1 MDVHRCRFVDYN
13 PAGITAL
20 AFSRRSE
27 LGANVSPD
35 LRLAVGRDNGD
46 IEIWN
51 PRWQW
56 LHETTLRGGKDRS
69 VEGLA
74 WSDSGDAQGKPR
86 LFSIGGSTAITEWNV
101 STGQPKVNYDC
112 HSGVIWCIAVSDDGS
127 KLAAGCENGSVV
139 VVDLSGGPGVM
150 EHSRV
155 LQRHTCRVLS
165 LAWRGSQVV
174 GGCSDA
180 RVRVW
185 GDDGSTVATM
195 KVDTAKGPVAQDD
208 ATLVWTVAVVK
219 RARGGDLI
227 VSGDS
232 TGSVKFWDCT
242 HFALNQSFKTH
253 EADVLCLAVDA
264 AGDAVFSA
272 GVDKTIACYE
282 SVGKRW
288 NQTNVRGYNAHDVRA
303 LATYEAKNLSLLAS
317 GGVEKVL
324 VVSSVNEFAQGG
336 YRKFSV
342 APQRP
347 QTLVYGSIVAMW
359 NGQTVKLWRRLE
371 GGQRRLVCKL
381 TMSADDNISD
391 VAMFGS
397 LLAVSSLQE
406 TKLFELE
413 EVLSS
418 KGHPVLKPN
427 KLMDLEGAHLTVF
440 SPVGELLLVSSDACI
455 LISLNEELAPI
466 EELQVPEAVLKSNL
480 MAHGH
485 ETEIVAVAFS
495 DTHLALSRRSG
506 HTEIFARGDRQ
517 FKHSRTLMRLSAAP
531 ATAMAFTGAKTLVV
545 ATADNKVVEFDLGSG
560 LLTEWSRS
568 NPEIPDPVASS
579 VDHCTGMF
587 LDPSPKHSKRVWMWG
602 ATWLAF
608 VDTSANIPVER
619 VPKRRLDG
627 EETAKPA
634 VTSEDQATTAFWSTN
649 KYRPIIGAEIV
660 DGEELVVV
668 ERPAFDIPLPAA
680 FWSKK
685 KKRVD

>member
-27 LGANVSPD
+27 LDQNASPD

-51 PRWQW
+51 PRWNW
-56 LHETTLRGGKDRS
+56 LHETTLRGGKGRS

-74 WSDSGDAQGKPR
+74 WSDSGDSSGKPR

-101 STGQPKVNYDC
+101 STGQPRVNYDC
-112 HSGVIWCIAVSDDGS
+112 HSGVIWCIAVSDDGT

-180 RVRVW
+180 RIRVW
-185 GDDGSTVATM
+185 DEDGSTIATM

-219 RARGGDLI
+219 RAKGDLI

-253 EADVLCLAVDA
+253 EADILCLAVDA

-324 VVSSVNEFAQGG
+324 VVASVNEFAQGP

-342 APQRP
+342 APPRT

-440 SPVGELLLVSSDACI
+440 SPAGELLLISSDSVI

-466 EELQVPEAVLKSNL
+466 EELQVPEAVLKGNL
-480 MAHGH
+480 IAHGH
-485 ETEIVAVAFS
+485 ETEIVAAAFS

-506 HTEIFARGDRQ
+506 HTEIFVRGDRG
-517 FKHSRTLMRLSAAP
+517 FKHARTLMRLSAAP

-587 LDPSPKHSKRVWMWG
+587 LDPSSKHSQRVWMWG

-608 VDTSANIPVER
+608 VDTSTNIPVER

-627 EETAKPA
+627 EETAKP
-634 VTSEDQATTAFWSTN
+634 VTSENQTTTAFWSTS

-660 DGEELVVV
+660 DGNELVVV

>member
-20 AFSRRSE
+20 AFSRRSD
-27 LGANVSPD
+27 LSQNASAD

-56 LHETTLRGGKDRS
+56 LHETTLRGGKGRS

-74 WSDSGDAQGKPR
+74 WSDSGEASGKPR

-101 STGQPKVNYDC
+101 ATGQPRVNYDC
-112 HSGVIWCIAVSDDGS
+112 HSGVIWCIAVSECGT

-165 LAWRGSQVV
+165 LAWRGNQVV

-180 RVRVW
+180 RIRVW
-185 GDDGSTVATM
+185 GEDGSTVATM

-219 RARGGDLI
+219 RARGDLI

-264 AGDAVFSA
+264 SGDAVFSA
-272 GVDKTIACYE
+272 GVDKTVACYE
-282 SVGKRW
+282 SIGKRW

-303 LATYEAKNLSLLAS
+303 LAVFEAKNLSLLAS

-324 VVSSVNEFAQGG
+324 VVASVAEFAQGP

-359 NGQTVKLWRRLE
+359 NGQTVKLWRRLP
-371 GGQRRLVCKL
+371 GGQKRLVCKL
-381 TMSADDNISD
+381 TMSADDNISA

-427 KLMDLEGAHLTVF
+427 KLMDLEGAHMACF
-440 SPVGELLLVSSDACI
+440 SPAGELLLVSSDACI

-466 EELQVPEAVLKSNL
+466 DELQVPEAVLKGNL
-480 MAHGH
+480 AAHGH
-485 ETEIVAVAFS
+485 ETEIVAAAFS

-506 HTEIFARGDRQ
+506 HTEIFVRGDRG
-517 FKHSRTLMRLSAAP
+517 FKHARTLMRLSAAP

-579 VDHCTGMF
+579 VDHCAGMF
-587 LDPSPKHSKRVWMWG
+587 LDPKHAQRVWMWG

-634 VTSEDQATTAFWSTN
+634 TSEDQATTAFWSTS
-649 KYRPIIGAEIV
+649 KYRPIIGAEI
-660 DGEELVVV
+660 DSGDELVVV